1 MADEEVDWGVDEISE
16 VNGVGAGVGITTA
29 DEDVLS
35 LGDNDEGEFPCVPQV
50 SPNQTQ
56 GLVSPAQVEKKVPT
70 GPRQSAEASPS
81 RHH

>member
-29 DEDVLS
+29 DE
-35 LGDNDEGEFPCVPQV
+35 
-50 SPNQTQ
+50 
-56 GLVSPAQVEKKVPT
+56 KKVPT
-70 GPRQSAEASPS
+70 GPRQSAEASLS